1 MPVFWHSAQKEAVSG
16 TTLADIP
23 SDKGKSYVS
32 RLEDYLAKEDKA
44 ESLDG
49 FILRLSTNDIRLT
62 NGWGEVSEDSMVD
75 VADFNRATTLG
86 TTETIIAEVKAA
98 YDCPINIYTNSYYNS
113 VYGNLVAKFQPLVSK
128 WGIALLNL
136 HDDEEF
142 NAISEEQKNIYMNDG
157 VHPSRAG
164 YRDWWLPKF
173 EEMLGFEAY

>member
-16 TTLADIP
+16 TTLADIT
-23 SDKGKSYVS
+23 SDKGKSYVNC
-32 RLEDYLAKEDKA
+32 LEDYLAKKDKA
-44 ESLDG
+44 ESLDV
-49 FILRLSTNDIRLT
+49 FILRLFTNDIRLT
-62 NGWGEVSEDSMVD
+62 NGWGEVSEESVVD

-86 TTETIIAEVKAA
+86 ATETIIAEVKAA
-98 YDCPINIYTNSYYNS
+98 YDCPIYIYTNSYYNS

-128 WGIALLNL
+128 WGITLLNL